1 MFHEFANM
9 WMNMKVQV
17 KCKEGDDAQQYK
29 FRPRALEIK
38 SIVDV
43 DFSTL
48 DQFFPNDSFSEWQ
61 EFLSEEES
69 LEKVILLLLLL
80 FFPHLFPFPYDLPSF
95 LFYSLQLEASK
106 HESVQDEWNLMQET
120 IMKNMICIHNQ
131 LFGSTNLVLYVS
143 GL

>member
-95 LFYSLQLEASK
+95 LFYSHQLEASK

>member
-1 MFHEFANM
+1 MVHEFANM

-80 FFPHLFPFPYDLPSF
+80 FFPRLFPFPYDLPSF